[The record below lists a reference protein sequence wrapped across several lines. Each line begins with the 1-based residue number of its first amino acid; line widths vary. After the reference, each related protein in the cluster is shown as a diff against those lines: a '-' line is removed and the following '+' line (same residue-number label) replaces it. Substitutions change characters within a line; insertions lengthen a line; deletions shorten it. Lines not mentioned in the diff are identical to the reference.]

1 MREDR
6 LSVGRSTAGGSP
18 PARVARRILIARA
31 LRDFG
36 DGFVAV
42 LLPVYLTS
50 LGHTAFEVG
59 VIATTALLGSAVLT
73 LLIGALG
80 TRYDLRT
87 LLLAASLLMTASGIG
102 YAVADEFWLL
112 AVVALVGTIN
122 PSAGSANVFVPL
134 EHTLLSLEVAPRA
147 RTRAFAHYSFVGAL
161 AAACGSLAAA
171 APEWLATLGVDTA
184 VSFKLMFVA
193 YATLGLF
200 SAVVYR
206 GIPRQ
211 PSERA
216 GSSRAPLAASR
227 SIVLK
232 LAALFSIDAFAGGF
246 VVQSLLALWLF
257 ERFDLSLAAAS
268 AIFFWM
274 GLFAAFS
281 FPAAAWLGSRIGLVN
296 TMVFTHIPASVCLI
310 LAAFAPTLELT
321 VALLIVRA
329 MLGQMDVPA
338 RSSYVMAVVSEAER
352 PAAASA
358 TAVPRSLA
366 AAASP
371 AIAGFLFAA
380 GLQIWPLLICGGLKI
395 AYDLMLFAAFRR
407 LRPPEERV
415 EE

>member
-1 MREDR
+1 MRKDR
-6 LSVGRSTAGGSP
+6 PLM
-18 PARVARRILIARA
+18 RVALRILLARA

-36 DGFVAV
+36 DGFVAM
-42 LLPVYLTS
+42 LLPVYLTR

-59 VIATTALLGSAVLT
+59 VIATTALFGSAVLT
-73 LLIGALG
+73 LLIGAIG
-80 TRYDLRT
+80 TRYDFRT
-87 LLLAASLLMTASGIG
+87 LLLAASWLMIASGIG
-102 YAVADEFWLL
+102 YAVADEYWLL

-147 RTRAFAHYSFVGAL
+147 RTRAFAQYSLVGAL

-171 APEWLATLGVDTA
+171 APEWLATLGVDTV

-193 YATLGLF
+193 YAALGLL

-216 GSSRAPLAASR
+216 GSARAPLAGSR

-371 AIAGFLFAA
+371 AIAGMLFTA

-395 AYDLMLFAAFRR
+395 AYDLLLFAAFRR
-407 LRPPEERV
+407 LRPPEERA
-415 EE
+415 

>member
-6 LSVGRSTAGGSP
+6 SSVSHSNHDGSQPAG
-18 PARVARRILIARA
+18 VARRVMLARA

-42 LLPVYLTS
+42 LLPVYLIA

-59 VIATTALLGSAVLT
+59 VIATVALFGSAVLT
-73 LLIGALG
+73 LLIGAIG
-80 TRYDLRT
+80 ARYDLRT

-102 YAVADEFWLL
+102 YAVANEYW
-112 AVVALVGTIN
+112 VQITVALVGTIN

-134 EHTLLSLEVAPRA
+134 EHTVLAQHVAPPA
-147 RTRAFAHYSFVGAL
+147 RTRAFARYSLVGAL

-171 APEWLATLGVDTA
+171 APEWLATLGVETL
-184 VSFKLMFVA
+184 VSFKIMFVA
-193 YATLGLF
+193 YATLGVA
-200 SAVVYR
+200 SVAVYR
-206 GIPRQ
+206 GVPHQRR
-211 PSERA
+211 SEI
-216 GSSRAPLAASR
+216 GNSRAPLRQSR
-227 SIVLK
+227 PIVAK

-257 ERFDLSLAAAS
+257 ERFDLSLATAS
-268 AIFFWM
+268 AVFFWM
-274 GLFAAFS
+274 GVFAAFS
-281 FPAAAWLGSRIGLVN
+281 FPAAAWLGSRVGLVN
-296 TMVFTHIPASVCLI
+296 TMVFTHIPASACLI

-371 AIAGFLFAA
+371 AIAGLLFTA

-395 AYDLMLFAAFRR
+395 AYDLLLFAAFRR
-407 LRPPEERV
+407 IKPPEERRDG
-415 EE
+415 

>member
-1 MREDR
+1 MRKDR
-6 LSVGRSTAGGSP
+6 PLM
-18 PARVARRILIARA
+18 RVALRILLARA

-42 LLPVYLTS
+42 LLPVYLTR

-59 VIATTALLGSAVLT
+59 VIATTALFGSAVLT
-73 LLIGALG
+73 LLIGAIG

-87 LLLAASLLMTASGIG
+87 LLLAASWLMIASGIG
-102 YAVADEFWLL
+102 YAVADEYWLL

-147 RTRAFAHYSFVGAL
+147 RTRAFAQYSLVGAL

-171 APEWLATLGVDTA
+171 APEWLATLGVDTV

-193 YATLGLF
+193 YAALGLL

-216 GSSRAPLAASR
+216 GSARAPLAGSR

-257 ERFDLSLAAAS
+257 ERSICRS
-268 AIFFWM
+268 Q
-274 GLFAAFS
+274 
-281 FPAAAWLGSRIGLVN
+281 P
-296 TMVFTHIPASVCLI
+296 
-310 LAAFAPTLELT
+310 
-321 VALLIVRA
+321 
-329 MLGQMDVPA
+329 PA
-338 RSSYVMAVVSEAER
+338 RSFSGW
-352 PAAASA
+352 ASS
-358 TAVPRSLA
+358 PHSRS
-366 AAASP
+366 
-371 AIAGFLFAA
+371 
-380 GLQIWPLLICGGLKI
+380 
-395 AYDLMLFAAFRR
+395 
-407 LRPPEERV
+407 RPPPGSDRA
-415 EE
+415 